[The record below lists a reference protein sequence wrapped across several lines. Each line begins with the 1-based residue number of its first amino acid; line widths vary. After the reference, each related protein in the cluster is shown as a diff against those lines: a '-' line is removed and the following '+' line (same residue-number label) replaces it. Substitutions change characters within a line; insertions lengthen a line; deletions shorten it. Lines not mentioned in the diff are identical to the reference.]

1 MRYVAAVGE
10 APEGGCVAWS
20 ASFPD
25 LVGRGATEQA
35 ALEDL
40 ARRAGS
46 RDPAR
51 EAPLRLTTWESPGT
65 GEPGLPAPLD
75 LLSRE
80 HRVVEGLLERLLGGR
95 GDAAQAALAFLRP
108 LLERHF
114 AAEEGFWMAELR
126 RELTARGGPLTPL
139 KVLEADHRAIRHLL
153 AEAGEE
159 GLSEPSAVQR
169 ARLLAEVVRRHA
181 AKEDHLLFP
190 LTAALLSPEVLA
202 RMDRN
207 LRAGGEGTE

>member
-1 MRYVAAVGE
+1 MRYAAAVGE

-20 ASFPD
+20 ASFPE
-25 LVGRGATEQA
+25 LVGRGLTQQA
-35 ALEDL
+35 ALDDL

-46 RDPAR
+46 QDPVP
-51 EAPLRLTTWESPGT
+51 EVPMRLTILESPAA

-80 HRVVEGLLERLLGGR
+80 HRVVEGLLERLLDER
-95 GDAAQAALAFLRP
+95 GDAARAALAFLQP

-139 KVLEADHRAIRHLL
+139 KVVQADHRAIRHLL
-153 AEAGEE
+153 AEVGEP
-159 GLSEPSAVQR
+159 GLSEPLAVER
-169 ARLLAEVVRRHA
+169 AQLLAEVVRRHA

-190 LTAALLSPEVLA
+190 LTAALLSPEVLS

-207 LRAGGEGTE
+207 LRTAGEGAK